1 MSQAGPTR
9 VLVIRFSSMGD
20 VILTS
25 PVVRALHAMLEG
37 EVEVH
42 FLTKS
47 VFAAALTG
55 LPGVHK
61 VWTIEKSTAEVEQ
74 ALLEVGF
81 HYVIDLHSNARSGF
95 IKRALR
101 KEGAMDLT
109 VDKKSLE
116 KILLVRLGMDRL
128 QGEHVV
134 ERYLDTL
141 SPFGAALSALGGRGD
156 GGKLALPEPAPIK
169 KPAGA
174 ELDSGRVVLALGAA
188 HVGKAIPIQ
197 HWLKIVAH
205 LEGQGRPVD
214 LIGGP
219 DEAALAAELA
229 ASFEGADVL
238 NHCGAA
244 TWSETFYII
253 GRGALLVAGDTGA
266 MHAGAALHVPMVV
279 VWGCTSPALGMGPWM
294 PHPSTVQLEPEGP
307 TRSRPCSRLGDRCRH
322 KVRCPERV
330 SPQRV
335 IDAIEAVLTQTMP

>member
-1 MSQAGPTR
+1 
-9 VLVIRFSSMGD
+9 MGD

-55 LPGVHK
+55 LSGVHK

-81 HYVIDLHSNARSGF
+81 HYVIDLQSNARSGF

-169 KPAGA
+169 RPAGA

-188 HVGKAIPIQ
+188 HVGKAIPMQ
-197 HWLKIVAH
+197 HWLKIIS
-205 LEGQGRPVD
+205 R
-214 LIGGP
+214 
-219 DEAALAAELA
+219 
-229 ASFEGADVL
+229 F
-238 NHCGAA
+238 
-244 TWSETFYII
+244 
-253 GRGALLVAGDTGA
+253 LL
-266 MHAGAALHVPMVV
+266 
-279 VWGCTSPALGMGPWM
+279 
-294 PHPSTVQLEPEGP
+294 
-307 TRSRPCSRLGDRCRH
+307 R
-322 KVRCPERV
+322 
-330 SPQRV
+330 
-335 IDAIEAVLTQTMP
+335 